1 MMKKTTLFQFFHWYY
16 PDGGKLWPEVAEKA
30 EYLAQLGMSHV
41 WLPPASKGASGGYS
55 VGYDSYDLFD
65 LGEFD
70 QKGSV
75 PTKYGDRCGLEQA
88 AQSLQSHG
96 LQVLFDV
103 VLNHKLGADEKE
115 RVFVRRVEEHDRND
129 IDDHTFEALTY
140 TRFTFPGRQGKYS
153 EFVWDFRCFNGV
165 DYIEDPDEN
174 GIFKIM
180 NDFGDDGWNDDVDK
194 ENGNYDYL
202 MGADVEFRNEAVTEE
217 LKFWGRWL
225 LDSVPCDGFRLDAVK
240 HIPSWF
246 YSQWLDHLREHSGR
260 ELFTVAEYWSPE
272 VGALENYLNETEH
285 KVMLFDSVLHK
296 KFHHASKSGNA
307 YDLSTI
313 FADTLVAIA
322 PENTVTL
329 VANHDTQP
337 LQSLE
342 APVEPWFKPLAYALI
357 LLREQGVPSVFY
369 PDLFG
374 ATYTDKGDDEQDHEI
389 IMPIIPELEK
399 LLEARQRF
407 ANGAQHDYFDD
418 PQCIAFVRDGTGEA
432 PGCVV
437 VLTNGDVAAKHVQLT
452 EGLAGRRFYD
462 FLGNHEDI
470 VTAGDDAT
478 ADFPV
483 SAGSVSVWVLEQ

>member
-1 MMKKTTLFQFFHWYY
+1 MKKTTLFQFFHWYY
-16 PDGGKLWPEVAEKA
+16 PDGGKLWPEVADKA
-30 EYLAQLGMSHV
+30 EYLSTLGISHV
-41 WLPPASKGASGGYS
+41 WLPPAYKGASGGYS

-75 PTKYGDRCGLEQA
+75 PTKYGDRAGLEHA
-88 AQSLQSHG
+88 AQCLQSHG
-96 LQVLFDV
+96 LQVLFDAM
-103 VLNHKLGADEKE
+103 LNHKLGADEKE
-115 RVFVRRVEEHDRND
+115 RVHVRRVEEHDRND
-129 IDDHTFEALTY
+129 IDDSAFEALAY
-140 TRFTFPGRQGKYS
+140 TRFVFPGRQGKYS
-153 EFVWDFRCFNGV
+153 EFVWDYRCFSGV
-165 DYIEDPDEN
+165 DYIEDPNEN

-180 NDFGDDGWNDDVDK
+180 NDFGEDGWNDDVDK

-202 MGADVEFRNEAVTEE
+202 MGADIEFRNEAVNEE

-240 HIPSWF
+240 HIPAWF

-272 VGALENYLNETEH
+272 VSALQNYLHETEN
-285 KVMLFDSVLHK
+285 KLMLFDSVLHT
-296 KFHHASKSGNA
+296 KFHHASKSGSD
-307 YDLSTI
+307 YDLSTL
-313 FADTLVAIA
+313 FADTLVASA

-357 LLREQGVPSVFY
+357 LLREQGVPCVFY

-374 ATYTDKGDDEQDHEI
+374 ATYTDKGDDGEDYEI
-389 IMPIIPELEK
+389 IMPVIPELEK
-399 LLEARQRF
+399 LIEARQRF
-407 ANGAQHDYFDD
+407 ANGAQHDYFDT
-418 PQCIAFVRDGTGEA
+418 PQCVAFVRDGTEEA

-437 VLTNGDVAAKHVQLT
+437 VMTNGDVASKHVQLT

-462 FLGNHEDI
+462 FLGNHADV
-470 VTAGDDAT
+470 VTAGDDAS
-478 ADFPV
+478 AEFPV